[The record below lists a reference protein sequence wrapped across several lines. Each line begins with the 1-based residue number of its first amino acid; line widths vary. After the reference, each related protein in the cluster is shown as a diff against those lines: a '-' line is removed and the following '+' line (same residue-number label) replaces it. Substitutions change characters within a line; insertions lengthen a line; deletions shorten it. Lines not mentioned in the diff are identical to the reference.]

1 MCASERRRFQ
11 ESGDGAQDVEVPA
24 VLDLGLAESD
34 DCPRDL
40 QRRQEV
46 RCTGQSQTLVVHNGL
61 CEQAYSHLG
70 FRL

>member
-34 DCPRDL
+34 YRPCDL
-40 QRRQEV
+40 ERWQEV
-46 RCTGQSQTLVVHNGL
+46 RCTIDGQTLVAHNAL
-61 CEQAYSHLG
+61 RDQIHLHFG